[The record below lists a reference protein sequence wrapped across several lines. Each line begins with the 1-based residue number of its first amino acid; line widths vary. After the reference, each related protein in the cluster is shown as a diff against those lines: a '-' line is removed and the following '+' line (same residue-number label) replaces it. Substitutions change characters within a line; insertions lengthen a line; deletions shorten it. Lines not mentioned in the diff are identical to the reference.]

1 MEMEKQNITK
11 KVEEKNEL
19 SSKERHNIILKFY
32 KGLTDNLEQLNK
44 SKDKK
49 GSNASQI
56 AYKVDRIASG
66 LQVTLDFSNEESK
79 SISENFRELYRHI
92 RFAMKMIYE
101 KQEYVLLDSSREI
114 AKTLYQ
120 SWAKIKPS
128 IQCLLFFFNTI
139 EC

>member
-1 MEMEKQNITK
+1 MEKQNITK

-19 SSKERHNIILKFY
+19 SSKERHNIILKLY
-32 KGLTDNLEQLNK
+32 KGLADNLEELNK

-49 GSNASQI
+49 GSNATQI

-128 IQCLLFFFNTI
+128 I
-139 EC
+139 

>member
-1 MEMEKQNITK
+1 MKNEYITK

-19 SSKERHNIILKFY
+19 SSKERHNIILKLY
-32 KGLTDNLEQLNK
+32 KGLTDNLEELNK

-114 AKTLYQ
+114 ANTLYQ

-128 IQCLLFFFNTI
+128 I
-139 EC
+139 

>member
-1 MEMEKQNITK
+1 MEKQNITK

-19 SSKERHNIILKFY
+19 SSKERHNIILKLY
-32 KGLTDNLEQLNK
+32 KGLTDNLEELNK

-49 GSNASQI
+49 ASNASQI

-66 LQVTLDFSNEESK
+66 LQVTLDFTNEESK

-128 IQCLLFFFNTI
+128 I
-139 EC
+139 

>member
-1 MEMEKQNITK
+1 MEKQNITK

-19 SSKERHNIILKFY
+19 SSKERHNIILKLY
-32 KGLTDNLEQLNK
+32 KGLSDNLEELNK

-49 GSNASQI
+49 GSNATQI

-66 LQVTLDFSNEESK
+66 LQFTLDFSNEESK

-128 IQCLLFFFNTI
+128 I
-139 EC
+139 

>member
-1 MEMEKQNITK
+1 MEKQNITK

-19 SSKERHNIILKFY
+19 SSKERHNIILKLY
-32 KGLTDNLEQLNK
+32 KGLTDNLEELNK

-49 GSNASQI
+49 GTNASQI

-128 IQCLLFFFNTI
+128 I
-139 EC
+139 

>member
-1 MEMEKQNITK
+1 MEKQNITK

-19 SSKERHNIILKFY
+19 SSKERHNIILKLY
-32 KGLTDNLEQLNK
+32 KGLTDNLEELNK

-66 LQVTLDFSNEESK
+66 LQVTLEFSNEESK

-128 IQCLLFFFNTI
+128 I
-139 EC
+139 

>member
-1 MEMEKQNITK
+1 MEKQNITK

-19 SSKERHNIILKFY
+19 SSKERHNIILKLY
-32 KGLTDNLEQLNK
+32 KGLTDNLEELNK

-66 LQVTLDFSNEESK
+66 LQVTLDFTNEESK

-101 KQEYVLLDSSREI
+101 KQEFVLLDSSREI

-128 IQCLLFFFNTI
+128 I
-139 EC
+139 

>member
-1 MEMEKQNITK
+1 MEKQNITK

-19 SSKERHNIILKFY
+19 SSKERHNIILKLY
-32 KGLTDNLEQLNK
+32 KGLTDNLEELNK

-66 LQVTLDFSNEESK
+66 LKVTLDFSNEESK

-128 IQCLLFFFNTI
+128 I
-139 EC
+139 

>member
-1 MEMEKQNITK
+1 MEKQNITK

-19 SSKERHNIILKFY
+19 SSKERHNIILKLY
-32 KGLTDNLEQLNK
+32 KGLSDNLEELNK

-49 GSNASQI
+49 GSNATQI

-128 IQCLLFFFNTI
+128 I
-139 EC
+139 

>member
-1 MEMEKQNITK
+1 METQNVTK
-11 KVEEKNEL
+11 KVQEKNEL
-19 SSKERHNIILKFY
+19 SSKERHNIILKLY
-32 KGLTDNLEQLNK
+32 KGLSDNLEELNK

-128 IQCLLFFFNTI
+128 I
-139 EC
+139 

>member
-1 MEMEKQNITK
+1 MEKQNITK

-19 SSKERHNIILKFY
+19 SSKERHNIILKLY
-32 KGLTDNLEQLNK
+32 KGLTDNLEELNK

-120 SWAKIKPS
+120 CWAKIKPS
-128 IQCLLFFFNTI
+128 I
-139 EC
+139 

>member
-1 MEMEKQNITK
+1 MEKQNITK

-19 SSKERHNIILKFY
+19 SSKERHSIILKLY
-32 KGLTDNLEQLNK
+32 KGLTDNLEELNK

-49 GSNASQI
+49 GNNASQI

-128 IQCLLFFFNTI
+128 I
-139 EC
+139 

>member
-1 MEMEKQNITK
+1 MEKQNILK

-19 SSKERHNIILKFY
+19 SSKERHNIILKLY
-32 KGLTDNLEQLNK
+32 KGLTDNLEELNK

-49 GSNASQI
+49 GSNATQI

-101 KQEYVLLDSSREI
+101 KQEYVLLDSTREI

-128 IQCLLFFFNTI
+128 I
-139 EC
+139 

>member
-1 MEMEKQNITK
+1 MEKQNITK

-19 SSKERHNIILKFY
+19 SSKERHNIILKLY
-32 KGLTDNLEQLNK
+32 KGLSDNLEELNK
-44 SKDKK
+44 SRDKK
-49 GSNASQI
+49 GSNATQI

-128 IQCLLFFFNTI
+128 I
-139 EC
+139 

>member
-1 MEMEKQNITK
+1 MEKQNITK

-19 SSKERHNIILKFY
+19 SSKERHDIILKLY
-32 KGLTDNLEQLNK
+32 KGLTDNLEELNK

-114 AKTLYQ
+114 AITLYQ

-128 IQCLLFFFNTI
+128 I
-139 EC
+139 

>member
-1 MEMEKQNITK
+1 MEKQNITK

-19 SSKERHNIILKFY
+19 SSKERHNIILKLY
-32 KGLTDNLEQLNK
+32 KGLTDNLEELNK

-114 AKTLYQ
+114 AKTLCQ

-128 IQCLLFFFNTI
+128 I
-139 EC
+139 

>member
-1 MEMEKQNITK
+1 MEKQNITK

-19 SSKERHNIILKFY
+19 SSKERHNIILKLF
-32 KGLTDNLEQLNK
+32 KGLTDNLEELNK

-66 LQVTLDFSNEESK
+66 LQVTLDFTNEESK

-128 IQCLLFFFNTI
+128 I
-139 EC
+139 

>member
-1 MEMEKQNITK
+1 MEKQNITK

-19 SSKERHNIILKFY
+19 SSKEKHNIILKLY
-32 KGLTDNLEQLNK
+32 KGLTDNLEELNK

-49 GSNASQI
+49 ASNATQI

-128 IQCLLFFFNTI
+128 I
-139 EC
+139 

>member
-1 MEMEKQNITK
+1 MEKQNITK
-11 KVEEKNEL
+11 KVEEINEL
-19 SSKERHNIILKFY
+19 SSKERHNIILKLY
-32 KGLTDNLEQLNK
+32 KGLTDNLEELNK

-66 LQVTLDFSNEESK
+66 LQVTLDFTNEESK

-128 IQCLLFFFNTI
+128 I
-139 EC
+139 

>member
-1 MEMEKQNITK
+1 MEKQNITK

-19 SSKERHNIILKFY
+19 SSKERHNIILKLY
-32 KGLTDNLEQLNK
+32 KGLSDNLEELNK

-49 GSNASQI
+49 GSNATQI

-66 LQVTLDFSNEESK
+66 LQVTLDFSDEESK

-128 IQCLLFFFNTI
+128 I
-139 EC
+139 

>member
-1 MEMEKQNITK
+1 MEKQNITK

-19 SSKERHNIILKFY
+19 SSKERHNIILKLY
-32 KGLTDNLEQLNK
+32 KGLTDNLEELNK

-120 SWAKIKPS
+120 SWTKIKPS
-128 IQCLLFFFNTI
+128 I
-139 EC
+139 

>member
-1 MEMEKQNITK
+1 MEKQNITK

-19 SSKERHNIILKFY
+19 SSKERHNIILKLY
-32 KGLTDNLEQLNK
+32 KGLTDNLEELNK

-101 KQEYVLLDSSREI
+101 KQEYVLLESSREI

-128 IQCLLFFFNTI
+128 I
-139 EC
+139 